1 MIEHAELIS
10 LSQEALALDHLP
22 KPLVPRWLKN
32 LAAKEWKGNSMDY
45 LARHSHSFR
54 YAAHFLPPP
63 YDSRIADIYAFC
75 RFTDDLVDRADSVD
89 GVTLEL
95 RLNEWKGLA
104 WLAYNGITTDLPMLD
119 QPLGEMGRLN
129 IPFRYASELIDG
141 VRMDLT
147 LHRYTSWQDLQVYT
161 YRVAGVVGQW
171 LTELVGIH
179 DPKILN
185 YAADLGHAMQ
195 LTNILRDVGEDSRSG
210 RIYLP
215 LSHLAKHQVSP
226 FDVARCAL
234 GVHSVPETWPKL
246 IEEVMALAE
255 AKYQSALKGIP
266 HLPEFFQKPILTA
279 TLVYRDIHRSLR
291 NNGYDNFTQRAY
303 TGKLRKV
310 FLGLKAQYSLPG
322 LKNATIK

>member
-1 MIEHAELIS
+1 MIQHTELIS
-10 LSQEALALDHLP
+10 LPQEALALDHLH

-32 LAAKEWKGNSMDY
+32 LAAQEWTGNSMGY

-54 YAAHFLPPP
+54 YAARFLPPP

-75 RFTDDLVDRADSVD
+75 RFTDDLVDRAEGIA

-95 RLNEWKGLA
+95 RLREWKSLA
-104 WLAYNGITTDLPMLD
+104 WLAYNGIATDLPMLD
-119 QPLGEMGRLN
+119 KPLGEMGRLN

-141 VRMDLT
+141 VGMDLT
-147 LHRYTSWQDLQVYT
+147 LHRYTSLPDLEVYT

-171 LTELVGIH
+171 LTELVGIR
-179 DPKILN
+179 DAKVLT

-195 LTNILRDVGEDSRSG
+195 LTNILRDVGEDSRTG

-215 LSHLAKHQVSP
+215 LALLAKHQISP
-226 FDVARCAL
+226 NDIACCAV
-234 GVHSVPETWPKL
+234 GSKSIPETWPKL

-255 AKYQSALKGIP
+255 EKYQSALKGIP
-266 HLPEFFQKPILTA
+266 YLPDFFQKPILTA

-303 TGKLRKV
+303 TSKLRKV
-310 FLGLKAQYSLPG
+310 FLGLKAQFSLPG
-322 LKNATIK
+322 LKYAKPK